1 MEQRQSCLPSC
12 ELLALSGIM
21 ILVVTSLTTTTS
33 RIQSEKEVHVS
44 PSHEIMRL
52 MMMKQM
58 IMMMTTTESHDD
70 DDDGRRKRGWRTER
84 EGCALYSFP
93 VLCMIPG
100 KMILLQEEEKPSL
113 SFLSFSVFFSPSSCS
128 SWCLMQEER
137 WGKKWRRGSSSNR
150 EKKEETDGS
159 FLSFIIESWLETGL
173 EHHQDKCLR
182 ISDDG
187 DGKRRRTREEERRG
201 GRIERVQSRE
211 EHLWQ
216 GVVRSLSLD
225 HSFPEENT
233 HSSLPSSSSFSFP
246 IPFDSLP
253 VYILW
258 IFHVMRKRKRSKE
271 KNRKSSLESE
281 KRNET
286 GCFIR
291 RLTKLRVFHPHHS
304 LPPLLPLFFF
314 HCSFRETSPRIYLL
328 PSLSH
333 RHHHPWGWHREW
345 EKRYQRFRRHKERKL
360 LRQRRVNRGTMM
372 REEGEEPRTSSSW
385 RRPTDE
391 KRHKNRMKR
400 QWMYRH
406 RQKQRK
412 LLLQWKVI
420 TIISLSLSFT
430 RLFTG
435 KIRVRWEEGRRRR
448 WWRRSLMQDIP
459 SMTITPKRRR
469 GNRNERNRE
478 ERDEM
483 QRKETRSF
491 LSLFWLY
498 PQLPPQ
504 IIWTASGETSRRDE
518 WERQREW
525 GKKVSGEEQEKN
537 REEEEVTPGGNLLS
551 LFFFYTKRGFFS
563 FSFFLS
569 SLQQQ
574 RWSSSSLQVY
584 LFFSVLLLL
593 LMKSPSPSRSS
604 LFPFSCLV
612 LLPSLLLFLLS
623 SSSSSLYDHD
633 MIKGGKKRA

>member
-1 MEQRQSCLPSC
+1 
-12 ELLALSGIM
+12 
-21 ILVVTSLTTTTS
+21 
-33 RIQSEKEVHVS
+33 
-44 PSHEIMRL
+44 
-52 MMMKQM
+52 MKQM

-70 DDDGRRKRGWRTER
+70 DGRRKRGWRTKR
-84 EGCALYSFP
+84 EGCALYSFL

-100 KMILLQEEEKPSL
+100 KMILRKKKKNPASLSL
-113 SFLSFSVFFSPSSCS
+113 SFTVFFSPSSCS

-150 EKKEETDGS
+150 EKKGDRRLFS
-159 FLSFIIESWLETGL
+159 LFHHLESWLEAGR
-173 EHHQDKCLR
+173 EHHQDKCHR

-201 GRIERVQSRE
+201 GRIERVQSKEE

-225 HSFPEENT
+225 HSFPSNNT
-233 HSSLPSSSSFSFP
+233 HSSLPSSSSFSFS
-246 IPFDSLP
+246 ILFYSLP
-253 VYILW
+253 VFILW
-258 IFHVMRKRKRSKE
+258 IFHVMRKRKRKRRRRRRE

-281 KRNET
+281 KKKWDRMLHKT
-286 GCFIR
+286 
-291 RLTKLRVFHPHHS
+291 LDQTSRVSSTSFS
-304 LPPLLPLFFF
+304 TLPPLLPLFFF
-314 HCSFRETSPRIYLL
+314 PLL
-328 PSLSH
+328 FTTVERKDFPLDLPASLSH
-333 RHHHPWGWHREW
+333 HHHHPWGWQRMR
-345 EKRYQRFRRHKERKL
+345 EKRYQRFKRHKERKL
-360 LRQRRVNRGTMM
+360 LRQRRVNRGKMM

-469 GNRNERNRE
+469 GNRKWEKQRREREMRCKEKRPDPSSLCSDWNFPLKSFGLLQERHQEEMNER
-478 ERDEM
+478 D
-483 QRKETRSF
+483 KENEGRS
-491 LSLFWLY
+491 
-498 PQLPPQ
+498 
-504 IIWTASGETSRRDE
+504 IRR
-518 WERQREW
+518 RT
-525 GKKVSGEEQEKN
+525 GKKKKSPPEGI
-537 REEEEVTPGGNLLS
+537 S
-551 LFFFYTKRGFFS
+551 CLFFFYTKRGFFS

-574 RWSSSSLQVY
+574 RWSYSTQVY
-584 LFFSVLLLL
+584 LFFFPVLLLL
-593 LMKSPSPSRSS
+593 PSPSRSS
-604 LFPFSCLV
+604 LFPFSSLV
-612 LLPSLLLFLLS
+612 LLPSLLLSLRS